1 MNAVHFFFSLSLVVV
16 YAVKSHFYAINSQR
30 ERVTH
35 THTHTWLFII
45 NHRMYCVAVGWR
57 SLVIYLCIIF
67 LSFIRVPDQ
76 IEILNWMMIVWA
88 HFPSLRNVILIV
100 LKEENWEKDNHFLL
114 SFNHFCF
121 VGSYFHCKDD
131 WIGISPSCSTNNNTP
146 HHLWENHHQDVDREM
161 FLFRPLVV
169 FSMHNRCV
177 SITKGHWCWPP
188 WKLSRYSSGNTI
200 PLYVLNNNYL
210 MNIRDGLITGGPF
223 FTRGTAKWLV
233 HILSDDLSVFRV

>member
-1 MNAVHFFFSLSLVVV
+1 MNAVHFFFSLSRCCLCRQI
-16 YAVKSHFYAINSQR
+16 SFLRHQQPER
-30 ERVTH
+30 ELH

-114 SFNHFCF
+114 SFNHFFCF
-121 VGSYFHCKDD
+121 VS
-131 WIGISPSCSTNNNTP
+131 
-146 HHLWENHHQDVDREM
+146 
-161 FLFRPLVV
+161 LVV
-169 FSMHNRCV
+169 IFIAKMIESG
-177 SITKGHWCWPP
+177 SPPLAPLIITHPTIYEEIIIRMSTVKCFYFA
-188 WKLSRYSSGNTI
+188 LSLCSQCTTDAYR
-200 PLYVLNNNYL
+200 
-210 MNIRDGLITGGPF
+210 
-223 FTRGTAKWLV
+223 
-233 HILSDDLSVFRV
+233 